1 MEPMWKRALGT
12 AALVFAGVVV
22 AVVGSV
28 AYRSVGYLGL
38 VLSLLLV
45 ASVGLFSKAWHAWW
59 GFTAYAAAWA
69 VTAFLFAQPGPGG
82 SVLVPDSDIRAAVWI
97 YGGAGV
103 MAVIGAIPPFVL
115 AGKNVAS

>member
-1 MEPMWKRALGT
+1 MEPMWKRALGIAVLALAG
-12 AALVFAGVVV
+12 AAV
-22 AVVGSV
+22 AMIGSV

-45 ASVGLFSKAWHAWW
+45 ASVGLFSKTWHAWW

-69 VTAFLFAQPGPGG
+69 VVAFLFAQTGPGG
-82 SVLVPDSDIRAAVWI
+82 SVLVPSDDLRATVWI

-103 MAVIGAIPPFVL
+103 MAVIGAIPPFLL
-115 AGKNVAS
+115 AGKNVPS